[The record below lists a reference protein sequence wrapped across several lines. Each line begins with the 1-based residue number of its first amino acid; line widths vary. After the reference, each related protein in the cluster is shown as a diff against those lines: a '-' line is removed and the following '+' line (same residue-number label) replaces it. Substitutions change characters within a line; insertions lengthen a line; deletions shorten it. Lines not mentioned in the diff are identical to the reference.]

1 MKAYTDL
8 HKSYINGEWRD
19 GNGKQSIDM
28 INPFTDETIF
38 TFQTVSE
45 SDIDEAYEAALK
57 AQKEWAKTTPS
68 QKRNV
73 FDKAIR
79 IMEDRKEELTGWMT
93 RESGSTLLKAA
104 TEWDITFE
112 AMRVAAA
119 YPYNMKGEIYP
130 SLVPGKESRMYRNPR
145 GVITVITPWNF
156 PMNLSMRSIAPA
168 LATGNGVL
176 VKPAEDTPVT
186 GGTIIAK
193 IFEEAG
199 LPKGLLNVV
208 LGKGSD
214 IGDYVVEH
222 PVPDLISF
230 TGSTPVGKGIAV
242 RAGERMKDVSLE
254 LGGNNVFIALDDID
268 VDKAVDAAI
277 FGTFMHQG
285 QICMAINRILVDE
298 AVAEAFTQKFAE
310 RAANLKAGDPTDPNT
325 VIGPIINSRQKEKI
339 NNMLDEAIAAG
350 AKLLTERKTVGN
362 VIHPVVLSNVT
373 NDMPIARNEIFGP
386 ATSIIVFKG
395 DDEAIHLAN
404 DTEQGL
410 SGAVYSGNA
419 ERALKVARSI
429 KTGMIHI
436 NDQPVNDDAN
446 AVFGAEK
453 QSGVGRF
460 NGDFVMN
467 KFTTTQWVTVQH
479 EDRQY
484 PF

>member
-45 SDIDEAYEAALK
+45 SAIDEAYEAALK

-79 IMEDRKEELTGWMT
+79 IIEDRKEELTGWMT

-104 TEWDITFE
+104 TEWEITFE

-242 RAGERMKDVSLE
+242 RAGERMK
-254 LGGNNVFIALDDID
+254 
-268 VDKAVDAAI
+268 
-277 FGTFMHQG
+277 
-285 QICMAINRILVDE
+285 
-298 AVAEAFTQKFAE
+298 
-310 RAANLKAGDPTDPNT
+310 
-325 VIGPIINSRQKEKI
+325 
-339 NNMLDEAIAAG
+339 
-350 AKLLTERKTVGN
+350 
-362 VIHPVVLSNVT
+362 
-373 NDMPIARNEIFGP
+373 
-386 ATSIIVFKG
+386 
-395 DDEAIHLAN
+395 
-404 DTEQGL
+404 
-410 SGAVYSGNA
+410 
-419 ERALKVARSI
+419 
-429 KTGMIHI
+429 
-436 NDQPVNDDAN
+436 
-446 AVFGAEK
+446 
-453 QSGVGRF
+453 
-460 NGDFVMN
+460 
-467 KFTTTQWVTVQH
+467 
-479 EDRQY
+479 
-484 PF
+484 